1 MHRIRGIVTN
11 IRKNGEFSLIKIQ
24 GKNGIYT
31 VQTKNLKEYLENKQ
45 SLLITNLHKKK
56 GLFKTTFLA
65 QDKSLLSLSPNVLLS
80 DVEINASA
88 HCNIFYHIMGFTG
101 TEFKSHA
108 KERTFYHA
116 IKGMNDTD
124 SEIAQIALK
133 FPLNI
138 RRKFMYKPIV
148 LSNNF
153 GIVAENVLF
162 FGKLPLVF
170 EEDSTKGILLSIM
183 SNQDEFAEINGEKG
197 TLEKKP
203 VSAEEKQNLL
213 DARNKM
219 VLPYLKKNIQQEDF
233 QCNKE
238 KCAAYKYCKK
248 ISEHQE
254 EFAMFSKYFSS
265 FLEREAKDKKILR
278 KILSKNAHPLRGA
291 LDMSSKATEQRKDDF
306 IYQLKIQH
314 NEPIFE
320 QGEEVILA
328 EKLPLTRKAKGE
340 IIEKTFDDI
349 KVKSKDELASPGR
362 IIPLNKKIPVE
373 SGLFDFIYEDS
384 ELKNI
389 LSGKS
394 KPTPRLFKENTYI
407 KNDTEQNKAVNLILN
422 TNNLCIV
429 KGERG
434 TGKKFTAKK
443 AIENITQDSGKV
455 LIATSS
461 RKKEY
466 KQFFKDLLNTP
477 HKNAEIQPQ
486 AVLKKLDDKDLYL
499 MPPASFDYL
508 FLFIDRSIDEKT
520 ALSLFSK
527 TKKVIIFA
535 NTLTYPFLEHL
546 SEKFASLNSV
556 ELLTE
561 HRFGEH
567 ILHFIQPILSS
578 KLKSTPD
585 KEIKIVNK
593 EAIDEIFLDVVNPE
607 KFVEFISVQGKS
619 HGKKNKWNNAEA
631 VFTVEAIKELVKSG
645 VERNNL
651 EIITAHERQ
660 KMLLKKMLEDAKIP
674 DIYITTP
681 NESMEKDIVFV
692 SLVSKNIK
700 NSQMRQRE
708 DIKIALTR
716 ARNKL
721 IIVGDKTVKKYS
733 KTLATLF

>member
-31 VQTKNLKEYLENKQ
+31 VQTKNLKEYLEKKQ
-45 SLLITNLHKKK
+45 PLLITNLHKKRS
-56 GLFKTTFLA
+56 LFKTTFLA
-65 QDKSLLSLSPNVLLS
+65 EDKSLLSLFPNVPFS
-80 DVEINASA
+80 DVEINAST
-88 HCNIFYHIMGFTG
+88 HCNIFCHIMGFTG

-116 IKGMNDTD
+116 IKGINDAN

-153 GIVAENVLF
+153 GIIVENVLF

-170 EEDSTKGILLSIM
+170 EGDSAKGILLCIM

-197 TLEKKP
+197 TLEKRP

-219 VLPYLKKNIQQEDF
+219 VLPYLKKNIKQEDF
-233 QCNKE
+233 KCDKE

-254 EFAMFSKYFSS
+254 EFDLFSKYFSS
-265 FLEREAKDKKILR
+265 FLEKEAKEKKILR
-278 KILSKNAHPLRGA
+278 KILSKNTHPLRGS

-306 IYQLKIQH
+306 IYPLKIQH
-314 NEPIFE
+314 NEPMFE

-340 IIEKTFDDI
+340 IVEKTFDDI

-373 SGLFDFIYEDS
+373 SGLFDFLFEDS

-389 LSGKS
+389 LWGKN
-394 KPTPRLFKENTYI
+394 KPTLQPFKENTYI
-407 KNDTEQNKAVNLILN
+407 ENDIEQNKAVNLILN

-429 KGERG
+429 QGEKG
-434 TGKKFTAKK
+434 TGKKFAAKK
-443 AIENITQDSGKV
+443 AIENIIKDSGKV

-461 RKKEY
+461 RKKEHE
-466 KQFFKDLLNTP
+466 QFFKDLLNAP
-477 HKNAEIQPQ
+477 QKNGKTQPSV
-486 AVLKKLDDKDLYL
+486 VLKKLDDKDLYL
-499 MPPASFDYL
+499 MPPADFDYL

-527 TKKVIIFA
+527 ARKVIIFTD
-535 NTLTYPFLEHL
+535 TLTYPLLEHL
-546 SEKFASLNSV
+546 NEKFASLNSI

-567 ILHFIQPILSS
+567 ILHFIQPILLS

-593 EAIDEIFLDVVNPE
+593 KAIDETFLDVVNPE
-607 KFVEFISVQGKS
+607 KFVEFIGMQGKP
-619 HGKKNKWNNAEA
+619 HGRKNKWNNAEA

-645 VERNNL
+645 VERNTI

-660 KMLLKKMLEDAKIP
+660 KMLLIKMLEDAKIP

-681 NESMEKDIVFV
+681 DESMEKDIVFV

-716 ARNKL
+716 ARSKL

-733 KTLATLF
+733 KTLATLL

>member
-11 IRKNGEFSLIKIQ
+11 IRKNGEFSLIRIQ
-24 GKNGIYT
+24 GKNGIYA
-31 VQTKNLKEYLENKQ
+31 VQTKNPKEYLEKKQ
-45 SLLITNLHKKK
+45 PLSITNLHKKR

-65 QDKSLLSLSPNVLLS
+65 DEKSLLSLSPTVPLS
-80 DVEINASA
+80 DVEINASF

-116 IKGMNDTD
+116 IKGINDAD

-138 RRKFMYKPIV
+138 RRKFMYKPIII
-148 LSNNF
+148 SNNF

-170 EEDSTKGILLSIM
+170 EEDSAKGILLSIM
-183 SNQDEFAEINGEKG
+183 STQDEFAEINGKKG
-197 TLEKKP
+197 TLEKRP

-213 DARNKM
+213 DVRNKM
-219 VLPYLKKNIQQEDF
+219 VLPYLKKNIKQEDF
-233 QCNKE
+233 KCDKE

-265 FLEREAKDKKILR
+265 FLEKRAKEKKILR

-291 LDMSSKATEQRKDDF
+291 LDMFSKATEQRKDDF
-306 IYQLKIQH
+306 IYPLKIQY
-314 NEPIFE
+314 NEPMLE

-389 LSGKS
+389 LLGKS
-394 KPTPRLFKENTYI
+394 KTMPQSFKENTYI
-407 KNDTEQNKAVNLILN
+407 ENDVEQNKAVNLILN

-429 KGERG
+429 QGERG

-443 AIENITQDSGKV
+443 AIENIIKANGKV
-455 LIATSS
+455 LIATGS
-461 RKKEY
+461 RKKEHE
-466 KQFFKDLLNTP
+466 QFFKDLLNTAD
-477 HKNAEIQPQ
+477 KNGKTQPL
-486 AVLKKLDDKDLYL
+486 VTLKKLDDKDLYL
-499 MPPASFDYL
+499 MPPTGFDYL

-520 ALSLFSK
+520 VLSLFSK
-527 TKKVIIFA
+527 ARKVIIFTD
-535 NTLTYPFLEHL
+535 TLTYPLLEHL
-546 SEKFASLNSV
+546 NEKFASLNSV

-567 ILHFIQPILSS
+567 ILHFIQPILLS

-593 EAIDEIFLDVVNPE
+593 EAINETFLDVVNPE
-607 KFVEFISVQGKS
+607 KFVEFISVQGKP
-619 HGKKNKWNNAEA
+619 HGRKNKWNNAEA
-631 VFTVEAIKELVKSG
+631 VFTVETIKELVKSG
-645 VERNNL
+645 IERNNI
-651 EIITAHERQ
+651 EVITAHEKQ
-660 KMLLKKMLEDAKIP
+660 KMLLIKMLEDAKIP

-681 NESMEKDIVFV
+681 DESMEKDIVFV

-716 ARNKL
+716 ARSKL

-733 KTLATLF
+733 KTLATLL

>member
-1 MHRIRGIVTN
+1 MHRIKGIVTN
-11 IRKNGEFSLIKIQ
+11 IRKNREISLMKIQ

-31 VQTKNLKEYLENKQ
+31 VQTKNIKEYLEKKQ
-45 SLLITNLHKKK
+45 PILITNLHKKRN
-56 GLFKTTFLA
+56 LFRTTFLTG
-65 QDKSLLSLSPNVLLS
+65 DKSLLSLSPNVPLS

-88 HCNIFYHIMGFTG
+88 HCNIFYHIMSFTG

-116 IKGMNDTD
+116 IKGINDAD

-133 FPLNI
+133 FPLKI
-138 RRKFMYKPIV
+138 RRKFMYKPFVI
-148 LSNNF
+148 SNNF
-153 GIVAENVLF
+153 GIIAENVLF

-170 EEDSTKGILLSIM
+170 EGDSVKGILLSVI
-183 SNQDEFAEINGEKG
+183 SNQDEFAEINGKKS
-197 TLEKKP
+197 TLEKRP

-219 VLPYLKKNIQQEDF
+219 VLPYLKKNIKQEDF
-233 QCNKE
+233 KCNKE
-238 KCAAYKYCKK
+238 KCAASKYCKK

-265 FLEREAKDKKILR
+265 FLEKEAKNKKILR
-278 KILSKNAHPLRGA
+278 KVFSKNVHPLRGA
-291 LDMSSKATEQRKDDF
+291 LDMSSKAIEQKKDDF

-314 NEPIFE
+314 NEPMFE
-320 QGEEVILA
+320 QREEVILA

-340 IIEKTFDDI
+340 IVEKTFDDI

-384 ELKNI
+384 KLKNI
-389 LSGKS
+389 FLDKS
-394 KPTPRLFKENTYI
+394 KTTPQPFKENTYI
-407 KNDTEQNKAVNLILN
+407 ENDIEQNKAVNLILN
-422 TNNLCIV
+422 TNNLCII
-429 KGERG
+429 KGEKG
-434 TGKKFTAKK
+434 TGKKFVAKK
-443 AIENITQDSGKV
+443 TIENIIKDSKKV
-455 LIATSS
+455 LITTSS
-461 RKKEY
+461 CKKEY
-466 KQFFKDLLNTP
+466 EQFFKDLLNASQ
-477 HKNAEIQPQ
+477 KNGETQPL
-486 AVLKKLDDKDLYL
+486 VTLKKLNDKDLYL
-499 MPPASFDYL
+499 VPPAGFDYL
-508 FLFIDRSIDEKT
+508 FLFTNRSIDEKT

-527 TKKVIIFA
+527 TRKVIIFTD
-535 NTLTYPFLEHL
+535 TLTYPFLEHL
-546 SEKFASLNSV
+546 SEKFAPLNTV

-593 EAIDEIFLDVVNPE
+593 ETIDETFLDVVNPE
-607 KFVEFISVQGKS
+607 KFVEFISVQGKP
-619 HGKKNKWNNAEA
+619 HGRKNKWNNAEA

-645 VERNNL
+645 VERNNI
-651 EIITAHERQ
+651 EVITAHERQ
-660 KMLLKKMLEDAKIP
+660 KMLLIKMLEDAKIP
-674 DIYITTP
+674 DIYISTP

-716 ARNKL
+716 SRSKL

-733 KTLATLF
+733 KTLATLL

>member
-1 MHRIRGIVTN
+1 MHAIKGIATN
-11 IRKNGEFSLIKIQ
+11 IRKNGEFCLIKIQ

-31 VQTKNLKEYLENKQ
+31 VRTKNPKEYLENKQ
-45 SLLITNLHKKK
+45 PLIITNLRKKRN
-56 GLFKTTFLA
+56 LFKTTFLT
-65 QDKSLLSLSPNVLLS
+65 QDKSLLSLFPAVPLS

-88 HCNIFYHIMGFTG
+88 HCNIFYHIMNFSG

-116 IKGMNDTD
+116 VKGINDAD
-124 SEIAQIALK
+124 SEIARIALK

-153 GIVAENVLF
+153 GLIAENVLF

-170 EEDSTKGILLSIM
+170 EGDSTKGILLSII
-183 SNQDEFAEINGEKG
+183 SAQDEFAEINGEKG

-203 VSAEEKQNLL
+203 VSAEEKQNML
-213 DARNKM
+213 DTRNKM
-219 VLPYLKKNIQQEDF
+219 VLLYLKKNIRQEDF
-233 QCNKE
+233 KCDKE

-248 ISEHQE
+248 ISEEQE

-265 FLEREAKDKKILR
+265 FLEKEAKSKKILR
-278 KILSKNAHPLRGA
+278 KVLSKNVHPLRGA
-291 LDMSSKATEQRKDDF
+291 LDISSKAAEQKKDDF
-306 IYQLKIQH
+306 IYPLKIQH
-314 NEPIFE
+314 NEPMFK

-328 EKLPLTRKAKGE
+328 EKLPLTRKARGE
-340 IIEKTFDDI
+340 IIAKTFDDI
-349 KVKSKDELASPGR
+349 KVKSKDELAAPGR
-362 IIPLNKKIPVE
+362 ITPLDKKIPVE

-394 KPTPRLFKENTYI
+394 KPTPLPVKENTYI
-407 KNDTEQNKAVNLILN
+407 ENDAEQNKAVNLILGMD
-422 TNNLCIV
+422 NLCIV
-429 KGERG
+429 QGERG

-443 AIENITQDSGKV
+443 AIENIIKDNGKV

-461 RKKEY
+461 RKKEHE
-466 KQFFKDLLNTP
+466 QFFKNLLNTP
-477 HKNAEIQPQ
+477 HKNGEMQPL
-486 AVLKKLDDKDLYL
+486 VTLKKLDDKDLYL
-499 MPPASFDYL
+499 MPLHSFDYL
-508 FLFIDRSIDEKT
+508 FLFAGRSVDEKT

-527 TKKVIIFA
+527 AKKVIIF
-535 NTLTYPFLEHL
+535 TDSLTYPLLEHL
-546 SEKFASLNSV
+546 NEKSASLNSV

-567 ILHFIQPILSS
+567 ILHFIQPVLLS

-585 KEIKIVNK
+585 KEIKIANK
-593 EAIDEIFLDVVNPE
+593 EAIDEVFLDIVNPE

-619 HGKKNKWNNAEA
+619 YGKKNKWNNAEA
-631 VFTVEAIKELVKSG
+631 VFTLEAIKELVKSG
-645 VERNNL
+645 VERNTI
-651 EIITAHERQ
+651 EVITAHQRQ
-660 KMLLKKMLEDAKIP
+660 KMLLEKMLEDAKIP
-674 DIYITTP
+674 DIYVTTP
-681 NESMEKDIVFV
+681 DEAMEKDIVLV

-700 NSQMRQRE
+700 NSRMRQRE

-716 ARNKL
+716 ARSKL

-733 KTLATLF
+733 KTLATLL